1 MKEEAAANADADK
14 REKERIEKLNQADS
28 LIFQTEK
35 QLTELGDKIPS
46 DKKSQIE
53 SALTKLKEAH
63 KSQDLT
69 GIESAT
75 AELTTVF
82 HAATQDLYGKGGAP
96 FGGADPFGAN
106 GPFANTQQP
115 PTTGGTTGKD
125 GVTDADFEE
134 VK

>member
-46 DKKSQIE
+46 DKKAQIE

-82 HAATQDLYGKGGAP
+82 HAATQDLYGKAVLPLVERIHSERTVPLRIRSSPRLQVAP
-96 FGGADPFGAN
+96 PARTA
-106 GPFANTQQP
+106 
-115 PTTGGTTGKD
+115 
-125 GVTDADFEE
+125 
-134 VK
+134 